1 MDEFLTFEEQL
12 AWVMQNKEAMGV
24 EAFLKFMMD
33 NREEFSS
40 LQPKKGVPWKD
51 HPLKWLT
58 DNPDALSETTFGKMI
73 DEWVDSQPLELVNIE
88 ELLEKVEKP
97 VAQDPVAKDPPAAP
111 AEPKPAPVDEE
122 GVSMKL
128 LRGTHKPVAP
138 KIVPPSW
145 TTPPQIESDD
155 PGTMPISW

>member
-73 DEWVDSQPLELVNIE
+73 DEESRD
-88 ELLEKVEKP
+88 LLHEF
-97 VAQDPVAKDPPAAP
+97 VAHGTGPQ
-111 AEPKPAPVDEE
+111 AEP
-122 GVSMKL
+122 
-128 LRGTHKPVAP
+128 H
-138 KIVPPSW
+138 
-145 TTPPQIESDD
+145 SDVL
-155 PGTMPISW
+155 